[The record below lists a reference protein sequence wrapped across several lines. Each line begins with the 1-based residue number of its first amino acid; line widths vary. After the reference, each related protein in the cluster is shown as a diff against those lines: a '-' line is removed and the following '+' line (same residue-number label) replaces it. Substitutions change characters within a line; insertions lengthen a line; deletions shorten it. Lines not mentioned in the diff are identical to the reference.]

1 MLFSLCRSTGGAPAR
16 QLASTAVP
24 ASSGGALGG
33 APWGGAP
40 RRPAGACSAAAAPAL
55 TCLLPP
61 ARAMSTAATAPA
73 SMSLSECM
81 AVEGRIKARFDAA
94 GARRLLDE
102 LAALRGGGGAQQQ
115 EEEGGAA
122 AAEPP
127 PARAFSVALWACADA
142 GLSDEAVALVLGG
155 DSDSPSDFDPA
166 TADFNAALNACKR
179 AGRSEAALEVLE
191 AMRARGD
198 ADAAPNGA
206 SFVAAIRS
214 CRRLGAWE
222 RATDLLEQMRDAGAT
237 DAGPRKQAYAA
248 AIETCTNAVQWQQAV
263 ELVEAMRAE
272 EVPRTP
278 HAYTQAIHTCG
289 RAGEWEPALALLR
302 AAQADEGTA
311 VTARLFNAALAA
323 CVGAGESGAAAE
335 LLDELDGVAGAAG
348 AAAGLE
354 GVVPDALTERL
365 AYRAYAGSAE
375 LAECSRLV
383 FGNAPVTH
391 GVRSGRKLLRKKLI
405 GPALVAW
412 YPRSAESLTKLDPSF
427 RTEKQRRRALKLD
440 KLKRR
445 GKGPPK
451 KGEGS
456 KAMKGKKK

>member
-1 MLFSLCRSTGGAPAR
+1 
-16 QLASTAVP
+16 
-24 ASSGGALGG
+24 
-33 APWGGAP
+33 
-40 RRPAGACSAAAAPAL
+40 
-55 TCLLPP
+55 
-61 ARAMSTAATAPA
+61 
-73 SMSLSECM
+73 MSLSECM
-81 AVEGRIKARFDAA
+81 ATEGRIKARFDAA

-102 LAALRGGGGAQQQ
+102 LAALRGGGSAQQQ
-115 EEEGGAA
+115 QEEEEEEEGGAA

-155 DSDSPSDFDPA
+155 DSDSSSDFDPA
-166 TADFNAALNACKR
+166 LADYNAALNACKR

-335 LLDELDGVAGAAG
+335 LLDELDGVTGAVAGAVAG
-348 AAAGLE
+348 LEHGLE

-365 AYRAYAGSAE
+365 AFRAYAGSAE

-412 YPRSAESLTKLDPSF
+412 YPRSAESLTKLDPNF
-427 RTEKQRRRALKLD
+427 RTAKQRRRALQLD